1 MKLFLVYGMSGSGKT
16 TISKELSNY
25 LFNKKVSSSIIPL
38 DFFYKEKYESSFD
51 TPNAFDWNRLIQTMN
66 ELKANKKVI
75 LHPYNY
81 QTKVYDTDR
90 SFTFFPTDIVI
101 IEGLYANY
109 CKFLLLDEP
118 EVIKIDTPPDI
129 CICRRVLRDRKDRGI
144 NPVDNVKIWLNDVR
158 PNWDKWSGHPNH
170 TLEPTYIISGTSQ
183 LERYSL
189 YENIFNSL

>member
-1 MKLFLVYGMSGSGKT
+1 M
-16 TISKELSNY
+16 
-25 LFNKKVSSSIIPL
+25 
-38 DFFYKEKYESSFD
+38 
-51 TPNAFDWNRLIQTMN
+51 
-66 ELKANKKVI
+66 
-75 LHPYNY
+75 
-81 QTKVYDTDR
+81 YDTDR

-170 TLEPTYIISGTSQ
+170 TLEPTYIISGTS
-183 LERYSL
+183 
-189 YENIFNSL
+189 